1 MVPAHHALLPK
12 SEEDGQTKGQHC
24 CQHLHE
30 CCECLADCQTVVAAL
45 ESPVYLGFSDLLP
58 LVSSYGIGPLQD
70 PHTGLSGH
78 IPGNRLVRKGE
89 VGIECPPCQSV
100 RQI

>member
-70 PHTGLSGH
+70 PHTGLPGQIQDMGVEICKCPDLSLLH
-78 IPGNRLVRKGE
+78 IEG
-89 VGIECPPCQSV
+89 
-100 RQI
+100 